1 MFLTWHNDSEMSSRV
16 LKTRT
21 PLARLAGAIL
31 LVCSTASLAFGTDS
45 AGIYSG
51 SSVDSSG
58 KVSAWGVTNVAAMQH
73 TAYVTTTLTSPN
85 GRTVSADGT
94 WIGMGH
100 SRADL
105 YLSYAQNDLGTYT
118 TTSIHSAYC
127 VVMGWFILNHL
138 TQSSTTVPYVV
149 LTLRNSGSVSADN
162 HALNAYN
169 QFNGTTAL
177 GTYHSTTDGYWQTGV
192 EIVGTVYPTTYTG
205 LIFLERQ
212 ILSRSDYNNSTT
224 ANPVFPPCP
233 GNATCDDTSNPLFL
247 DPDPQSDGSNGKVY
261 DLDTPGIPPLS
272 TDNTYYR
279 IRVNFR
285 EYAMAEGVPVQVS
298 GDLRWYSRL
307 SVSRTN
313 GQTNLK
319 TDVTGDNVSGLG
331 TTNLSWNLQ

>member
-21 PLARLAGAIL
+21 LLARLAGAIL

-94 WIGMGH
+94 WIGIGH

-127 VVMGWFILNHL
+127 VVMGWFILNRL

-149 LTLRNSGSVSADN
+149 LSLRNSGTVSADN
-162 HALNAYN
+162 SRRGDYN
-169 QFNGTTAL
+169 FEL
-177 GTYHSTTDGYWQTGV
+177 GTYNLGTFFSTGQGIRLFRTGV
-192 EIVGTVYPTTYTG
+192 EIVGTVYPTSYAASIIFRR
-205 LIFLERQ
+205 LIVQ
-212 ILSRSDYNNSTT
+212 SRAYHDTVELTELRKDNEMDPYD
-224 ANPVFPPCP
+224 P
-233 GNATCDDTSNPLFL
+233 GIQDQ
-247 DPDPQSDGSNGKVY
+247 DPQSGGSGGKVY
-261 DLDTPGIPPLS
+261 DLDAPGIG
-272 TDNTYYR
+272 TADNDPIGYIIRKRANYR
-279 IRVNFR
+279 
-285 EYAMAEGVPVQVS
+285 EWAELPNGTKVS
-298 GDLRWYSRL
+298 VDLNWFSRL
-307 SVSRTN
+307 SVIRT
-313 GQTNLK
+313 GQTTEALR
-319 TDVTGDNVSGLG
+319 TDITGDNIAAAGSTP
-331 TTNLSWNLQ
+331 TTWNLQ